1 MGDGKGDRPRGP
13 GGPGGAGDNRPGGP
27 PMGEPGRQPWFA
39 AHFDELDTD
48 KDGVITT
55 AEVKKEVEKTF
66 NGFDTDKNGKLTREE
81 YQGKGPG
88 SRSALAGFVK
98 GHNEEFA
105 EKDGTITK
113 AGLEGFMLKM
123 FEKADRKKAGKI
135 TRAEAAQTG
144 PGQRRPRD

>member
-1 MGDGKGDRPRGP
+1 MIAR
-13 GGPGGAGDNRPGGP
+13 
-27 PMGEPGRQPWFA
+27 
-39 AHFDELDTD
+39 
-48 KDGVITT
+48 V
-55 AEVKKEVEKTF
+55 
-66 NGFDTDKNGKLTREE
+66 DTDKNGKLTREE
-81 YQGKGPG
+81 YQGKGSG

-113 AGLEGFMLKM
+113 AGLEGFILKM

>member
-1 MGDGKGDRPRGP
+1 
-13 GGPGGAGDNRPGGP
+13 
-27 PMGEPGRQPWFA
+27 MGEPGRQPWFA

-55 AEVKKEVEKTF
+55 AEVKKELEKTF

-81 YQGKGPG
+81 YQGKGSG

-113 AGLEGFMLKM
+113 AGLEGFILKM